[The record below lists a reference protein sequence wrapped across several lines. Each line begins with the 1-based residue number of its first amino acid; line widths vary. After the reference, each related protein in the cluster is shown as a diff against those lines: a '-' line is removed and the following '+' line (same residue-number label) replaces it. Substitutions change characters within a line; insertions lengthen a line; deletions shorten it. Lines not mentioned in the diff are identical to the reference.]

1 MPKFLHSHEEWCK
14 TISQKYLE
22 VKRKNWDQF
31 KEDLFFEAYALNLV
45 GIMIWAR
52 AYHKHV
58 CVFFGY
64 NYWTTH
70 CDHDLQQVHVFLL
83 YRGNNR
89 FDETRRIG
97 AVEYRSRYN
106 EFTHLS
112 RKIER
117 HFKKIRDK
125 KEQKRLE
132 KEMRGDSDS
141 SSSEEEDSTS
151 PSDEDGEGELDMEN
165 IMDNEDNVQ
174 NTVQSVQKEVTSDDS
189 TVDDNVAT
197 DAESNVQNMQSVE
210 SRDVQSHEVPPETN
224 DQTEEKEKVQ
234 SKSDVAV
241 IPDQKDEVKETKA
254 QPKAESVDTDSR
266 KMLNVQKN
274 VCVAASKLVV
284 KARANIKGSW
294 HFVNKKR
301 KVDLKARTCKICGQ
315 VKDSLQE
322 LEQHMRKKHKSF
334 KYKCRFCPKTF
345 RTKNGQYKHKLYHTV
360 GLRYMCKNCDKGFMF
375 YGQYREHKNVHT
387 SSTKNRFPCREGCDK
402 SYGSTRARNYHEQH
416 HKKLKIVCKAKDP
429 KDGSKCGY
437 TFTSRQGYNVHF
449 RGYHGPGWDSLCG
462 RNFIWPAKKTDHEKE
477 CTTCKGI
484 KKRKAKKVYKPPKN

>member
-1 MPKFLHSHEEWCK
+1 MPKFLDSHEEWCK

-22 VKRKNWDQF
+22 VKCKNWDQF

-97 AVEYRSRYN
+97 GAEYRSRYS
-106 EFTHLS
+106 EFTRLS
-112 RKIER
+112 HKIER

-125 KEQKRLE
+125 KEQKHLA
-132 KEMRGDSDS
+132 KQMRGDSDS

-151 PSDEDGEGELDMEN
+151 PSDNEDGEGELDMEN
-165 IMDNEDNVQ
+165 MMDNDSTDSNVQNTVESVQKEVTSDDSMLDENVPNNYTDSNVQ

-189 TVDDNVAT
+189 MLDENLGNDST
-197 DAESNVQNMQSVE
+197 DSNVQNMQSVE
-210 SRDVQSHEVPPETN
+210 STDVQSHEVPPETN
-224 DQTEEKEKVQ
+224 DQTEEKEKVE
-234 SKSDVAV
+234 SKSDVPA

-254 QPKAESVDTDSR
+254 QPKAKSVDTNSR
-266 KMLNVQKN
+266 KTLNVQKN
-274 VCVAASKLVV
+274 VCVAASKLML

-294 HFVNKKR
+294 HFVNKR
-301 KVDLKARTCKICGQ
+301 KIVDLKAHTCKICGQ

-334 KYKCRFCPKTF
+334 KYKCRFCQKTF
-345 RTKNGQYKHKLYHTV
+345 QTKNGLYKHKLYHTV
-360 GLRYMCKNCDKGFMF
+360 GLRYMCPNCDKGFMF
-375 YGQYREHKNVHT
+375 FG
-387 SSTKNRFPCREGCDK
+387 
-402 SYGSTRARNYHEQH
+402 
-416 HKKLKIVCKAKDP
+416 
-429 KDGSKCGY
+429 
-437 TFTSRQGYNVHF
+437 
-449 RGYHGPGWDSLCG
+449 
-462 RNFIWPAKKTDHEKE
+462 
-477 CTTCKGI
+477 
-484 KKRKAKKVYKPPKN
+484 

>member
-1 MPKFLHSHEEWCK
+1 MGKSLPQ
-14 TISQKYLE
+14 T
-22 VKRKNWDQF
+22 
-31 KEDLFFEAYALNLV
+31 
-45 GIMIWAR
+45 
-52 AYHKHV
+52 
-58 CVFFGY
+58 CVHFFGY

-70 CDHDLQQVHVFLL
+70 CDHDLQQVHVFIL
-83 YRGNNR
+83 YRGNNC
-89 FDETRRIG
+89 FDETQRIG

-106 EFTHLS
+106 EFTCLS
-112 RKIER
+112 CKIER
-117 HFKKIRDK
+117 HLKKIRDK

-151 PSDEDGEGELDMEN
+151 KSDEDGEGELDMEN
-165 IMDNEDNVQ
+165 IMENEDNVQ

-210 SRDVQSHEVPPETN
+210 STDVQSHEVPPETN
-224 DQTEEKEKVQ
+224 DQMEEKEKVQ

-254 QPKAESVDTDSR
+254 QPKAESVDTNSRKTVNVQKNVCVAVSKPKAESVDTDSR
-266 KMLNVQKN
+266 KTVNVQKN
-274 VCVAASKLVV
+274 VCVAASKFVV

-301 KVDLKARTCKICGQ
+301 KVNLKARTCKICGH

-345 RTKNGQYKHKLYHTV
+345 WTKNGQYKHQLYHTV

-375 YGQYREHKNVHT
+375 YRQHHEHKNVHT
-387 SSTKNRFPCREGCDK
+387 SSTKNRLPCREGCDK
-402 SYGSTRARNYHEQH
+402 SYGSTRARNYHKQH

-429 KDGSKCGY
+429 KDRSKCGY